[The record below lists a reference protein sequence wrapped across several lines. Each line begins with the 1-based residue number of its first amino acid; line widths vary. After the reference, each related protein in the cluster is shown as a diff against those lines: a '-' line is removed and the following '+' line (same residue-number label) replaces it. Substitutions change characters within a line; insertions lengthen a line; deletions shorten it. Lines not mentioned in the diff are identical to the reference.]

1 MFIGVNNYTNN
12 RQVSGVAQDMEF
24 VVYPDKVA
32 DSSMERLLDV
42 LFNSDVMIY
51 VADAESVN
59 STDKVYLYYY
69 CY

>member
-1 MFIGVNNYTNN
+1 
-12 RQVSGVAQDMEF
+12 MEF

-32 DSSMERLLDV
+32 DCSMERLLDV

-69 CY
+69 YY